1 MERKLES
8 VDEVSAFAK
17 ELLQGLRPKA
27 DRATLITL
35 SGELGAGK
43 TTLTQ
48 AIAKHL
54 GVEEH
59 VTSPTFVL
67 MKIYALPEEA
77 PFRRLVHIDAYRLSG
92 GKDLAPLGLDEILQD
107 ASNLVLI
114 EWPEQVEDGL
124 ESADQHVSIRV
135 HEDATR
141 TVTYGS

>member
-17 ELLQGLRPKA
+17 ELLEGLRPKA
-27 DRATLITL
+27 DRATLTTL

-107 ASNLVLI
+107 PSNLVLI

-124 ESADQHVSIRV
+124 EPADQHVSIRV